1 MKSIGLGMALLGLA
15 LAAMADSLS
24 TQRERGAALVAH
36 LRAQAP
42 AGAMTNTGILRTRD
56 AHGRRQQLPVTISTW
71 PEGDG
76 WKVRYEAGATNHGAV
91 ESLTVTFATN
101 RPPTFEAPGTPGT
114 GLSSLRPFANT
125 DFWWCDLGLEF
136 LHWPDQRVVKQEM
149 SNGRLCWAMDSHN
162 PGTHGYASVRSWV
175 DAEFNA
181 LLRAEAYDSQRRKI
195 KEFSTGSFREVKGR
209 DGQDVW
215 MLKDIR
221 MRDDLKD
228 SRTELLYDPPK

>member
-1 MKSIGLGMALLGLA
+1 M
-15 LAAMADSLS
+15 
-24 TQRERGAALVAH
+24 
-36 LRAQAP
+36 
-42 AGAMTNTGILRTRD
+42 
-56 AHGRRQQLPVTISTW
+56 PVTIATW

-76 WKVRYEAGATNHGAV
+76 WKVRYSAAPQTNGPV
-91 ESLTVTFATN
+91 ESLTVTFSTN
-101 RPPTFEAPGTPGT
+101 RPPRFEAHPPPPDGA
-114 GLSSLRPFANT
+114 SSQSPFANT

-162 PGTHGYASVRSWV
+162 PGTNGYASVRSWV

-181 LLRAEAYDSQRRKI
+181 LLRAEAYDARRRKI

-209 DGQDVW
+209 DGQDMW

-221 MRDDLKD
+221 MRDDVRD
-228 SRTELLYDPPK
+228 SRTELIYDPPK